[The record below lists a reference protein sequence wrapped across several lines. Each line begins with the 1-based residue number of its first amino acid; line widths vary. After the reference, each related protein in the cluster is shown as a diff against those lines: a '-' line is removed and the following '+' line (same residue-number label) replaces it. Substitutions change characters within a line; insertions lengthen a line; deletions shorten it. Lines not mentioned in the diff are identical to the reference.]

1 MPTKSVTV
9 TCRAASGT
17 MIGVRF
23 NGCRAARGNS
33 DCLHVYRL
41 NDVSTEVAFYQPGS
55 WVMVKTETDDVL
67 DFVAYAKYPK
77 LKD

>member
-9 TCRAASGT
+9 THRAASGA
-17 MIGVRF
+17 MIGMRF
-23 NGCRAARGNS
+23 DGCRAARGNS
-33 DCLHVYRL
+33 DCLHIYRL
-41 NDVSTEVAFYQPGS
+41 DDVSTEVALYKPGW
-55 WVMVKTETDDVL
+55 WVMVKTETDDLL